1 MATKS
6 ILKHISIKDRKNA
19 SAFILALENAKGKK
33 SVNII
38 PSKKS
43 IDANEEQI
51 RNLFGAQ

>member
-1 MATKS
+1 MSTKS
-6 ILKHISIKDRKNA
+6 ISKHISIKDRKSA

-33 SVNII
+33 SINVV

-51 RNLFGAQ
+51 KKLFGTQ

>member
-33 SVNII
+33 SVNVVS
-38 PSKKS
+38 SKKS

-51 RNLFGAQ
+51 KKLFGAQ